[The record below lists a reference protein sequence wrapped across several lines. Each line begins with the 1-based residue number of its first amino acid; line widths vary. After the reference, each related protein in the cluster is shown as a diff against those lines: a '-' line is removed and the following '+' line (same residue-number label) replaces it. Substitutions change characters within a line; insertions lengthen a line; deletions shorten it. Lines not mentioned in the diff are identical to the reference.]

1 MSVLTP
7 LYKLWNDLLNSVIF
21 SLKRVQVSSAVQING
36 VVMIVGRGENISI
49 GSGTIIS
56 SGKRANPIGGASRTI
71 LSVSANGRIEIGK
84 ECGISNSA
92 IVATT
97 SVIIEDQVMI
107 GGNCKIYDTDFH
119 SIDFDSRMM
128 KPDPNVK
135 CKAVRIKKGAF
146 IGAHSIIL
154 KGVCIGEKSVIGA
167 GSVVTHDIPDG
178 EVWGGNP
185 AQFIRGIKNENE
197 KYH

>member
-7 LYKLWNDLLNSVIF
+7 LYKLWNDMVNSTIF
-21 SLKRVQVSSAVQING
+21 ILKRVQASPTVKING
-36 VVMIVGRGENISI
+36 VVMIVGCGRNISI
-49 GSGTIIS
+49 GSGTTIS

-71 LSVSANGRIEIGK
+71 LSVSPNGKIKIGK
-84 ECGISNSA
+84 DCGISNSA
-92 IVATT
+92 IVAST

-128 KPDPNVK
+128 KPDPTIK
-135 CKAVRIKKGAF
+135 CREVRIKKGAF

-167 GSVVTHDIPDG
+167 GSVVTRDVPDG

-185 AQFIRGIKNENE
+185 AQFIKVINK
-197 KYH
+197 